1 MQGRLSAWLVKHEL
15 VHRSWGF
22 DYQAIDTLQIKPE
35 DWDSVVVIL
44 YAYGYNYLR
53 ARCNYDVVPDGL
65 LASVYHFSKI
75 ESGIDQSKEVRI
87 KKKDLS
93 LVKILEFPL
102 FSGFGK
108 MRIFKKENLM
118 ICWQSI
124 MVIIH
129 TRNVS

>member
-102 FSGFGK
+102 FSGFEK

-118 ICWQSI
+118 ICWESI